1 METEDS
7 TSWRQKMKEHEQS
20 FLESGIKNSF
30 QERELRY
37 TLLSQ
42 LRDSHVIWLV
52 VFQCCSVPVTMST
65 YCFPLQR
72 VMFDAEILS
81 LFCHCRVIQWGK
93 IPSFFVCFSSLVKRI
108 KRSRIGTHWR
118 HFYESLRA
126 WWYTKWDLGYLME
139 RRWELA
145 SFIWKRKGWL

>member
-1 METEDS
+1 
-7 TSWRQKMKEHEQS
+7 MKEHEQS

-42 LRDSHVIWLV
+42 LRDAHVIWLV

-93 IPSFFVCFSSLVKRI
+93 IPSFLFVLV
-108 KRSRIGTHWR
+108 HW
-118 HFYESLRA
+118 S
-126 WWYTKWDLGYLME
+126 
-139 RRWELA
+139 
-145 SFIWKRKGWL
+145 KGLKGAVLVPIEDISMNP